1 MEKIEKLE
9 ENEEELKTKMKS
21 LGDEKR
27 VLEKDF
33 EKMKKEA
40 ESMSQN
46 LTNLEGAVPFVKSA
60 RGSKNRFDAIEKR
73 LKALKDQYS
82 RVENAPD
89 YEQLGQ
95 ELKSLKEKRSK
106 TQSQIDR
113 LERERRQVEQAA
125 AKMSDKRERLRS
137 ELAKLQADQVI
148 QTKFSTTVITTNFR
162 ASQILAY
169 RSVSNNWKQKLKQ
182 LKKIFYRKFESKLKL
197 SLKTYRPFK
206 TIDKQYAMIRKLS
219 RRN

>member
-9 ENEEELKTKMKS
+9 ENEEALKTKMKS

-169 RSVSNNWKQKLKQ
+169 RSVSSNWKQKLKQ

-197 SLKTYRPFK
+197 SLKIYRPFK

>member
-73 LKALKDQYS
+73 LKALRDQYS

-169 RSVSNNWKQKLKQ
+169 RSVSSN
-182 LKKIFYRKFESKLKL
+182 
-197 SLKTYRPFK
+197 
-206 TIDKQYAMIRKLS
+206 
-219 RRN
+219 